1 MYERASRLADL
12 VSRAVEL
19 LCNAILATMTLVI
32 AALVLSRN
40 LLGFSFA
47 WSEELTR
54 FLLVWLSMLG
64 AAVLLRRDDH
74 ISLNLLQDRLGP
86 RARLALDFL
95 LRLLVLAF
103 LLILLQQS
111 WTAALARQ
119 VTHAPALGIS
129 LFWPYLAI
137 PVAAFLMVL
146 ATLVNLWGDVLRL
159 TGRRPRAPGPA

>member
-1 MYERASRLADL
+1 MYQRASRWADRAA
-12 VSRAVEL
+12 RAVEL
-19 LCNAILATMTLVI
+19 LCNAMLATMTVVI

-40 LLGFSFA
+40 LLGFSFP

-74 ISLNLLQDRLGP
+74 ISLNLLQDRLAP
-86 RARLALDFL
+86 RSRLILDL
-95 LRLLVLAF
+95 ALRLLVLAF
-103 LLILLQQS
+103 LLILVQQS

-137 PVAAFLMVL
+137 PVAALLMIL
-146 ATLVNLWGDVLRL
+146 ATLVNLWADLLRL
-159 TGRRPRAPGPA
+159 TGRLPMPDRAA